1 MVIPGGAGGMAPPVP
16 PSRELLRYKPFVL
29 IIGLAYLVI
38 VMLGFFSGGADSI
51 INDLLVCIAALTM
64 ATRAQECMGSCV
76 LPFFLLAVVGLFY
89 DIANVIQ
96 TLTIAGGYPAA
107 NQFLSSSC
115 PRNLTVKTA
124 QNATVYLQDVPGVP
138 ESCMQ
143 STFDVLAG
151 TKLEIG
157 EDQCRDTNWV
167 MRNVLILA
175 SIVVDIIAT
184 WLGYQL
190 FKTAGPPGGGLM
202 GGMGGPAA
210 GPGEGPFGAG
220 PGGGGG
226 GGGVPPPGGP
236 AGPGMRLSG
245 QEMQQAGG
253 RQERGFTPYSGVGQ
267 ALGA

>member
-1 MVIPGGAGGMAPPVP
+1 MAPPVP
-16 PSRELLRYKPFVL
+16 PSRELLWYKPFVL
-29 IIGLAYLVI
+29 VIGLAYLVI
-38 VMLGFFSGGADSI
+38 VMLGIFTGGADSV

-76 LPFFLLAVVGLFY
+76 LPFFLLAVVGFFFDVL
-89 DIANVIQ
+89 NTIQ
-96 TLTIAGGYPAA
+96 TLMSGYPAA

-115 PRNLTVKTA
+115 PRNINITTVK
-124 QNATVYLQDVPGVP
+124 NATVYLQDVPGVP
-138 ESCMQ
+138 ESCTQ
-143 STFDVLAG
+143 SKFDIPTG
-151 TKLEIG
+151 TDLSILDDRCKE
-157 EDQCRDTNWV
+157 TYWV

-175 SIVVDIIAT
+175 SIVLDIIAS

-190 FKTAGPPGGGLM
+190 FKTAGPPGGGLL

-210 GPGEGPFGAG
+210 GPDGQFGAG
-220 PGGGGG
+220 PGGFG

-253 RQERGFTPYSGVGQ
+253 RQQGFTPYSGVGQ
-267 ALGA
+267 ALGS